1 MVQIRAILLE
11 SNRHPHCDTHPQ
23 TDCQNVYRPTWIG
36 RSRSLL
42 CALLCIIYCLDI
54 ATTTTFLWFPEPM
67 PWSVSSRP
75 VLCTVCIRVVHSG
88 LYSLSS
94 MDRSISISS
103 PHCGWHP
110 SPEVP
115 LRPYSKSIHPI
126 SDARDPSQNRYCILK
141 RGIKSG
147 RTKKKNLFSHNDGN
161 D

>member
-103 PHCGWHP
+103 PHCGWHLASESRGTFTTILKVHP
-110 SPEVP
+110 SDLRRPRP
-115 LRPYSKSIHPI
+115 LTKQVLYPQ
-126 SDARDPSQNRYCILK
+126 ARDKIWSH
-141 RGIKSG
+141 
-147 RTKKKNLFSHNDGN
+147 KKKESVFS
-161 D
+161 